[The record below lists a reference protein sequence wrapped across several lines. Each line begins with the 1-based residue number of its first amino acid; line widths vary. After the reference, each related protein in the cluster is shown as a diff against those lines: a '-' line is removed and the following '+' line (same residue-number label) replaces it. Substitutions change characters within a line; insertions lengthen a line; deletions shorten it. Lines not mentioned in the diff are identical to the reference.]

1 MERWGPL
8 CRHALQIQELEERLA
23 AREREKERL
32 GKEMEALQSRLSSL
46 EVGTGSHW
54 QQQRP
59 GRVCSI

>member
-54 QQQRP
+54 QQ
-59 GRVCSI
+59 

>member
-1 MERWGPL
+1 MEQWGPL

-23 AREREKERL
+23 AQEREKERL

-59 GRVCSI
+59 SRACSI

>member
-1 MERWGPL
+1 MEQWGPL

-23 AREREKERL
+23 AREREKEQL
-32 GKEMEALQSRLSSL
+32 GKEVEALQSHLSSL

-59 GRVCSI
+59 SRACSI